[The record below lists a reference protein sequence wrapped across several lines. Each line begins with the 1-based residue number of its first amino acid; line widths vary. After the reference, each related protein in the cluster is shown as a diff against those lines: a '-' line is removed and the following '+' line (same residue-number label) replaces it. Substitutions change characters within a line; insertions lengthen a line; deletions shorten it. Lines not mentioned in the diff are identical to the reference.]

1 MLVPGVSGGSMAIL
15 LNIYDDLIWAVGSF
29 FRHKRESL
37 WILGLFSLGGFAGMF
52 LLAAP
57 LLHLIE
63 RYPGPMLFFFA
74 GAVAGSV
81 PMMMR
86 KAQVR
91 RITWRVAVY
100 PAAGLL
106 SVLLM
111 AAIPAE
117 GLPLDGAGQI
127 PVLAAVGMVAAVA
140 LVLPGIS
147 VSYLLLVMGLYD
159 KIIGAVAALDLT
171 VLLPVGAG
179 LLLGIFLTTRLLE
192 RAMAQ
197 YPQPTYL
204 VILGFMAGSMLEVV
218 PTGLYGLELLLSVG
232 SAVVGFGVVSLV
244 SGRVAEGQKDSL
256 GD

>member
-1 MLVPGVSGGSMAIL
+1 M
-15 LNIYDDLIWAVGSF
+15 
-29 FRHKRESL
+29 
-37 WILGLFSLGGFAGMF
+37 
-52 LLAAP
+52 
-57 LLHLIE
+57 
-63 RYPGPMLFFFA
+63 
-74 GAVAGSV
+74 
-81 PMMMR
+81 
-86 KAQVR
+86 
-91 RITWRVAVY
+91 
-100 PAAGLL
+100 
-106 SVLLM
+106 
-111 AAIPAE
+111 
-117 GLPLDGAGQI
+117 
-127 PVLAAVGMVAAVA
+127 
-140 LVLPGIS
+140 
-147 VSYLLLVMGLYD
+147 
-159 KIIGAVAALDLT
+159 AALDLT